1 VTAQGSA
8 QLLSQLRDIQGAPE
22 APFWPPA
29 PGWWILAL
37 GLLVL
42 LAWALRGLYR
52 RAVARRRR
60 LELVK
65 RLERLRHQHDPEQEP
80 QAWLAGVNRLLKVT
94 AMRAFPEQAPGVL
107 TGAAWVAF
115 LGGATGAGAETGTG
129 TGPDAFSALAAGPYE
144 PHPDFDAR
152 VLERAA
158 EDWLRRH
165 G

>member
-1 VTAQGSA
+1 MTAQGPA
-8 QLLSQLRDIQGAPE
+8 GLLSQLRDIQGAPE

-42 LAWALRGLYR
+42 VVWAVRGLHR
-52 RAVARRRR
+52 RAVLRRRR
-60 LELVK
+60 LDLV
-65 RLERLRHQHDPEQEP
+65 ERLGRLRQEHDPDQEP

-107 TGAAWVAF
+107 TGTEWVAF
-115 LGGATGAGAETGTG
+115 LGNEADPGAFT
-129 TGPDAFSALAAGPYE
+129 ALAAGPYE
-144 PHPDFDAR
+144 PHPSFDWRA
-152 VLERAA
+152 LEGAA
-158 EDWLRRH
+158 EGWLRRH